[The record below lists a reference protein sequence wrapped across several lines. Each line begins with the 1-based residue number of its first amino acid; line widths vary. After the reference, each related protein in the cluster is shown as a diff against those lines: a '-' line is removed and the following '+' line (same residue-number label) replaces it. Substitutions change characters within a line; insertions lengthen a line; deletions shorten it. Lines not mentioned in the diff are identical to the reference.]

1 MAQWA
6 NSSGNKIRP
15 YRSPWGAPIIRHFEE
30 STGASTAVIVRGD
43 VVCDNTVV
51 TTGGLRLVRA
61 PSSGGPGTNRMQVGI
76 KSLIGIALQTSTGD
90 GSTTG
95 VTADGLGIDNNRQL
109 SVCLAH
115 PLQEFLGYTSTLE
128 GGNGVASNLFVG
140 LNRPLVYDRTLHT
153 FFVASTNSTVAL
165 AAVSITEVPRSVY
178 GDSGGFP
185 VIFRF
190 LSTNMSPVVGGGG
203 Q

>member
-1 MAQWA
+1 MADWA

-15 YRSPWGAPIIRHFEE
+15 YRSPFPPIIRHFEE
-30 STGASTAVIVRGD
+30 STAAATAVIVRGD
-43 VVCDNTVV
+43 VVTDNTVV
-51 TTGGLRLVRA
+51 TTGGARILRA
-61 PSSGGPGTNRMQVGI
+61 PSSGGTGTNLMQVAI
-76 KSLIGIALQTSTGD
+76 TSLIGIALQNSTGD

-95 VTADGLGIDNNRQL
+95 ITANGLGTDNNRKL

-115 PLQEFLGYTSTLE
+115 AQQEFFGYTSTLE
-128 GGNGVASNLFVG
+128 GGNGIASNLFVG
-140 LNRPLVYDRTLHT
+140 LNRPLVYDRNLHT
-153 FFVASTNSTVAL
+153 FFVASTNSTAAL
-165 AAVSITEVPRSVY
+165 AAVTITEVPQSVY

-190 LSTNMSPVVGGGG
+190 LSTNVSPLVGGGV